1 MAGRQARRC
10 PRCGSASRAEDERCP
25 RCGALLDAELAAPP
39 FVEEA
44 GIPVQRFTSSV
55 AGPPIA
61 PEPFAQPER
70 LNFSPSA
77 RPRILTYGVVRPLKY
92 RRKNRAGLISLLA
105 LLALVLAGLAIGVGA
120 QRMGGLARD
129 ALPFLFPPATAT
141 PFTQETPRPTAP
153 VACTVAMV
161 DPLAASALSSAQLTT
176 GVRDASKQDYRP
188 IDSVT
193 RFTAGQQAYITFKIA
208 TAEAGTASVSFCTPS
223 GVVPGLLDIP
233 AGSTE
238 RYAQFSTRFAPQDA
252 GAAVVTLTW
261 NGAVAASLPFRVDPP
276 ATVPAQ

>member
-10 PRCGSASRAEDERCP
+10 PRCGSAARAEDERCP
-25 RCGALLDAELAAPP
+25 RCGALLDSTLAAPP
-39 FVEEA
+39 FSEEA
-44 GIPVQRFTSSV
+44 GIPVERFTAST

-70 LNFSPSA
+70 LDISPYA
-77 RPRILTYGVVRPLKY
+77 RPRILSYSVVRPLQY

-105 LLALVLAGLAIGVGA
+105 LLALVLAGLAIGLGA
-120 QRMGGLARD
+120 QRMGDLARD
-129 ALPFLFPPATAT
+129 ALPFLFPSATAS
-141 PFTQETPRPTAP
+141 PFTHETLIPTAP
-153 VACTVAMV
+153 VACTVATV
-161 DPLAASALSSAQLTT
+161 DPLAASALSGAQLTT

-193 RFTAGQQAYITFKIA
+193 RFTAGQQAYLTFKIA
-208 TAEAGTASVSFCTPS
+208 TATAGTASVSFCTPS

-233 AGSTE
+233 AGSME

-252 GAAVVTLTW
+252 GPAVVTLTW
-261 NGAVAASLPFRVDPP
+261 NGAVAASLPFMVDLP
-276 ATVPAQ
+276 ATVPAR